1 MNTNFKNS
9 IKSNIKKDD
18 EILISDTTIK
28 NDIETENQEINK
40 FKIGKKQ
47 EDKSIKKSFPL
58 YVDGEVQK
66 NLDKVVKKTGYSRN
80 ELINMMI
87 KYCLENLEYTD

>member
-1 MNTNFKNS
+1 MNNNFKNS

-66 NLDKVVKKTGYSRN
+66 DLDKVVKKTGYSRN

>member
-66 NLDKVVKKTGYSRN
+66 NLDKVVKKTGHSRN

>member
-1 MNTNFKNS
+1 MSNNFKNS

-18 EILISDTTIK
+18 EILISDTNIK
-28 NDIETENQEINK
+28 NDIETEDQEIKK

-66 NLDKVVKKTGYSRN
+66 DLDKVVKKTGYSRN

>member
-1 MNTNFKNS
+1 MSNNFKNS

-18 EILISDTTIK
+18 EILISDTNIK
-28 NDIETENQEINK
+28 NDIETEDQGIKK

-66 NLDKVVKKTGYSRN
+66 DLDKVVKKTGYSRN

>member
-1 MNTNFKNS
+1 MSNNFKNS

-18 EILISDTTIK
+18 EIFISDTNIK
-28 NDIETENQEINK
+28 NDIETEDQGIKK

-66 NLDKVVKKTGYSRN
+66 DLDKVVKKTGYSRN

>member
-1 MNTNFKNS
+1 MSNNFKNS

-18 EILISDTTIK
+18 EILISDTNVK
-28 NDIETENQEINK
+28 NDIETEDQGIKK

>member
-1 MNTNFKNS
+1 MNNNFKNS

-18 EILISDTTIK
+18 ETLISDATIK
-28 NDIETENQEINK
+28 SDIETENQEINK

-66 NLDKVVKKTGYSRN
+66 DLDKVVKKTGYSRN

-87 KYCLENLEYTD
+87 RYCLENLEYTD

>member
-1 MNTNFKNS
+1 MSNNFKNS

-18 EILISDTTIK
+18 EILISDTNIK
-28 NDIETENQEINK
+28 NDIETEDQEIKK

>member
-1 MNTNFKNS
+1 
-9 IKSNIKKDD
+9 
-18 EILISDTTIK
+18 
-28 NDIETENQEINK
+28 
-40 FKIGKKQ
+40 
-47 EDKSIKKSFPL
+47 
-58 YVDGEVQK
+58 VQK

>member
-1 MNTNFKNS
+1 MSNNFKNS

-18 EILISDTTIK
+18 EILISDTNIK
-28 NDIETENQEINK
+28 NDIETEDQGIKK